1 MEQKVFS
8 RDFAGQKLTV
18 TFSKL
23 AERADASCMIQYGDT
38 SALVTLVMG
47 KEDRPGIDFFP
58 LTVEYQEKYYA
69 AGKIYGSRYVRRET
83 RPSENAIL
91 TGRLIDRTIRPLFNQ
106 NMRRE
111 VQIVVTILSID
122 QKNDPDFIGLL
133 GASLVAS
140 LSAVPFSGP
149 VAGIRVGR
157 KDGTNMVLPS
167 YEDRDAME
175 ADLFIGGTKQ
185 KINMIELG
193 AKEAKEADVAA
204 MHDLAFQ
211 NVKDLIAWQEEIIA
225 KMPRAE
231 KFVPAAPQLDP
242 AVEQFIATTIKAQLE
257 KELFISVHR
266 EGEVE
271 SQSVKDALDAFLK
284 EKALETQS
292 MAAAMRI
299 DELINDLVHE
309 YAVERSLRV
318 DGRALDQIRP
328 LDMAVGT
335 VPRTHGSALFLRG
348 MTHALSIATLGGP
361 GDFLFIQGMEVNEE
375 RRFMHHYNF
384 NPYSTGETGSFR
396 GPGRREIGH
405 GALAEKAVAP
415 MIPAKDQFPYTIRVV
430 TEILSSNGSTS
441 QASVCGTSLALM
453 DAGVPIARHVAGIS
467 IGLMTGKN
475 GSYKLLTDIQGPED
489 HHGDMDFKVAGTRMG
504 ITAIQMDVKVEGI
517 TLDILREAL
526 ERARAAR
533 AQILDKMEQLIPA
546 PRTEL
551 SAYAP
556 RIMTMQVPKEKI
568 GEVIGSGGKTIRSI
582 SEKTGALVD
591 IEEDG
596 TVYVTAE
603 TKDSA
608 EKAIAMITSLTKEY
622 TVGEIVQG
630 TVTKILDFG
639 AVVEIDPNHE
649 GLVHI
654 SELAP
659 QRIEKVEDIVHVGQ
673 TIQVKVIEVSP
684 DGRIRLSLKQV
695 ANPELTS
702 APRLER
708 RPRFGS
714 GPRRDT
720 DRGSRGPRRPRE

>member
-8 RDFAGQKLTV
+8 RDFAGQKLSV
-18 TFSKL
+18 TFSPL
-23 AERADASCMIQYGDT
+23 AQRADASCMVQYGDT

-47 KEDRPGIDFFP
+47 KEDRAGIDFFP

-140 LSAVPFSGP
+140 LSAVPFAGP

-157 KDGTNMVLPS
+157 KNGTNTVLPS

-185 KINMIELG
+185 KVNMIELG
-193 AKEAKEADVAA
+193 AKEIKEADAA
-204 MHDLAFQ
+204 SMHDLAFQ

-225 KMPRAE
+225 KMPRTE
-231 KFVPAAPQLDP
+231 KFVPTPATLDP
-242 AVEQFIATTIKAQLE
+242 AVEQFIATTLKAQLE
-257 KELFISVHR
+257 KELFTAGHK

-271 SQSVKDALDAFLK
+271 SQSTKDMLAAFLK
-284 EKALETQS
+284 EKGLETQS
-292 MAAAMRI
+292 MAAAMHI

-309 YAVERSLRV
+309 YAITREQRV
-318 DGRALDQIRP
+318 DGRKLDQIRP

-415 MIPAKDQFPYTIRVV
+415 MIPAKDTFPYTIRVV

-467 IGLMTGKN
+467 IGLMTGAN
-475 GSYKLLTDIQGPED
+475 GAYKLLTDIQGPED

-526 ERARAAR
+526 ERARQAR
-533 AQILDKMEQLIPA
+533 SQILDRMEQLIPA
-546 PRTEL
+546 PRAEL
-551 SAYAP
+551 SDYAP

-603 TKDSA
+603 TKESA
-608 EKAIAMITSLTKEY
+608 EHAIAMITSLTKEY

-659 QRIEKVEDIVHVGQ
+659 QRVEKVEDIVHLGQ
-673 TIQVKVIEVSP
+673 VVQVKVIEVT
-684 DGRIRLSLKQV
+684 DGRIRLSIKQV
-695 ANPELTS
+695 ANPELVS
-702 APRLER
+702 APRMER
-708 RPRFGS
+708 RPRFGA
-714 GPRRDT
+714 GPRRD
-720 DRGSRGPRRPRE
+720 DRGPRRPRE